1 MKQVSDNFM
10 AKMQDTLRSWVPRMS
25 INGTE
30 ITEDIQTGLS
40 INLGS
45 CGPEEFGIG
54 TAFIPSMTATITDCK
69 TSLQDKE
76 IKLEMGLVLG
86 DGAVEYVPVGY
97 FTVEKPNKGKFA
109 TSFTAYGRLMSKM
122 GGTYESV
129 LDYPA
134 TISSVIS
141 EVSSQTGLTIKT
153 IGFSDVSGLIDIK
166 PEGLNHRDTVQLIA
180 GLLGGFVTENSSGE
194 IVICK
199 YAINDA
205 LTVDTA
211 FCYEYPFVHDSPYT
225 VNGLSAVCGENEFSN
240 GDPNIYITNGYM
252 NETQFNIC
260 AGNIVGFSYMP
271 GSVRFLGDIRLD
283 PWDSLKVTDD
293 DAVYK
298 IPCMDITHVWDG
310 GLITEVQAPGTTEA
324 EDGSNFKGSLSGR
337 IEQIGDVTDGIET
350 LFEMDKKAG
359 TIRLQA
365 GKLLEILSGGKLIVN
380 AENYK
385 LNEDGTVTIT
395 GGSIGGFVIDAEDIV
410 KYDRNGNPIL
420 MLDGSDFPYF
430 GYKTADILDPQY
442 GKLGWF
448 IDTEYNAYC
457 HGLQISSTDHKIG
470 TTTTEISEGIKIFFE
485 PINGTMRSVAF
496 GTGGIWSSTDDFNLN
511 DSPILT
517 MANVDGSHDHA
528 SLKNDKCTVLLIG
541 HFLRPTTDGDVSLG
555 GADYKWNSF
564 YVNNILAYNSIKV
577 GGINVSLDGH
587 THSNYSESGHTH
599 SKLAGSKDDVILTG
613 TYLRPSS
620 TNGTITLGGS
630 SYRWNVVYAK
640 SGTINTSDLRQKH
653 SLETDMEKYV
663 AMLDKIEPTSYV
675 LNDDETESR
684 HVGYIA
690 QKVWLAMK
698 ESGLEESDFAGFIR
712 DMQDEGSVYTYG
724 LIYSEFIPI
733 LHAKIKQLE
742 QRIEEQK
749 QHNKSLEERIEKLEQ
764 MLEQK

>member
-10 AKMQDTLRSWVPRMS
+10 AKMQETLRSWVPRMS

-153 IGFSDVSGLIDIK
+153 IGFSDVSGLIDTK

-240 GDPNIYITNGYM
+240 GEPNIFITNGYM

-260 AGNIVGFSYMP
+260 AGNIIGFSYMP
-271 GSVRFLGDIRLD
+271 GSVIFLGDIRLD

-293 DAVYK
+293 DAVYQ
-298 IPCMDITHVWDG
+298 IPCMDISHVWDG
-310 GLITEVQAPGTTEA
+310 GLITVVQAPGTTEA

-380 AENYK
+380 AENYQ
-385 LNEDGTVTIT
+385 LNEDGTVTIS
-395 GGSIGGFVIDAEDIV
+395 GGSIGGFKIDSTSIERKDS
-410 KYDRNGNPIL
+410 NGNIL
-420 MLDGSDFPYF
+420 LRLDAGDNPEIRYASADGTQWGRFGWHVGSGALLGGLELTAIDSDGITNKVALCERFLELTNKTQSGNQMLTRYGIGSIVSPYGNGTFKIDG
-430 GYKTADILDPQY
+430 K
-442 GKLGWF
+442 
-448 IDTEYNAYC
+448 
-457 HGLQISSTDHKIG
+457 QISY
-470 TTTTEISEGIKIFFE
+470 EG
-485 PINGTMRSVAF
+485 
-496 GTGGIWSSTDDFNLN
+496 
-511 DSPILT
+511 
-517 MANVDGSHDHA
+517 HDHA
-528 SLKNDKCTVLLIG
+528 IKDKFIVSEHSTDTLSTDATTTASSATLNIG
-541 HFLRPTTDGDVSLG
+541 APGYYPLG
-555 GADYKWNSF
+555 
-564 YVNNILAYNSIKV
+564 IV
-577 GGINVSLDGH
+577 GV
-587 THSNYSESGHTH
+587 
-599 SKLAGSKDDVILTG
+599 KLTG
-613 TYLRPSS
+613 TNFMHVNLFNYYLSAQKNGS
-620 TNGTITLGGS
+620 GTIT
-630 SYRWNVVYAK
+630 YRYRNNSTATFR
-640 SGTINTSDLRQKH
+640 GTIEFR
-653 SLETDMEKYV
+653 
-663 AMLDKIEPTSYV
+663 V
-675 LNDDETESR
+675 LWVKT
-684 HVGYIA
+684 
-690 QKVWLAMK
+690 
-698 ESGLEESDFAGFIR
+698 
-712 DMQDEGSVYTYG
+712 T
-724 LIYSEFIPI
+724 
-733 LHAKIKQLE
+733 
-742 QRIEEQK
+742 
-749 QHNKSLEERIEKLEQ
+749 
-764 MLEQK
+764 

>member
-1 MKQVSDNFM
+1 MKQVSDNFI

-153 IGFSDVSGLIDIK
+153 IGFSDVSGLIDTK

-199 YAINDA
+199 HAINDA

-211 FCYEYPFVHDSPYT
+211 FCYDYPFVHDSPYT

-240 GDPNIYITNGYM
+240 GEPNIYITNGYM

-298 IPCMDITHVWDG
+298 IPCMDISHVWDG

-324 EDGSNFKGSLSGR
+324 EYGSNFKGSLSGR
-337 IEQIGDVTDGIET
+337 IDEIGDVTDGIET
-350 LFEMDKKAG
+350 LFEIDKKAG

-385 LNEDGTVTIT
+385 LNADGTVAIK
-395 GGSIGGFVIDAEDIV
+395 GGKIGGFTIDPEGLKMENDNIYAEYDFENNPWSSKNNIVSVEGYPEIGLLTSFIDAELLESYTVSAQRPSINWNIPSFKASIEDKYYMTDITKATLKLV
-410 KYDRNGNPIL
+410 LVYSNDGNTISGISPYVDIESNDVSKMIRTNYKY
-420 MLDGSDFPYF
+420 
-430 GYKTADILDPQY
+430 
-442 GKLGWF
+442 
-448 IDTEYNAYC
+448 
-457 HGLQISSTDHKIG
+457 
-470 TTTTEISEGIKIFFE
+470 
-485 PINGTMRSVAF
+485 VAF
-496 GTGGIWSSTDDFNLN
+496 GFVIIATGNRVYIPNPSSVMFGDYAIDFFSDSYNNADMTYIPITTTYKPKLTIKSN
-511 DSPILT
+511 GAGAASISPIMFRYGVFVVNRL
-517 MANVDGSHDHA
+517 GE
-528 SLKNDKCTVLLIG
+528 VLI
-541 HFLRPTTDGDVSLG
+541 
-555 GADYKWNSF
+555 
-564 YVNNILAYNSIKV
+564 
-577 GGINVSLDGH
+577 
-587 THSNYSESGHTH
+587 
-599 SKLAGSKDDVILTG
+599 DDEE
-613 TYLRPSS
+613 
-620 TNGTITLGGS
+620 
-630 SYRWNVVYAK
+630 
-640 SGTINTSDLRQKH
+640 
-653 SLETDMEKYV
+653 LETLWPE
-663 AMLDKIEPTSYV
+663 
-675 LNDDETESR
+675 
-684 HVGYIA
+684 H
-690 QKVWLAMK
+690 MK
-698 ESGLEESDFAGFIR
+698 
-712 DMQDEGSVYTYG
+712 
-724 LIYSEFIPI
+724 
-733 LHAKIKQLE
+733 
-742 QRIEEQK
+742 
-749 QHNKSLEERIEKLEQ
+749 
-764 MLEQK
+764 